1 MPDVL
6 LVGRTEGER
15 LAAAFASEQRQQMMC
30 KSPLGP
36 AACLCFALAAASPP
50 LRAELKPEDLYS
62 TVLPSIVT
70 LDVESVS
77 GKRFVGSGFLTV
89 GKGMTVT
96 AWHVVHDARRVEARF
111 SDHRPVKVLGLV
123 DKNEALDLALLQLES
138 GDRPQ
143 LRLNLDAPRIGSRVY
158 IIGSPRGFD
167 FSISEGLISQIRTL
181 EGVRY
186 YQLSCPISPGDSGGP
201 VVNGLGEVLGVVSW
215 RKADAESLGFAVPS
229 AGVGALNPASRA
241 IAFSET
247 PTPTPASP
255 NRTSQVLLD
264 RSRAA
269 IGEESSTRNYAEFQQ
284 FLADRAGKRLTVLV
298 KEPGKET
305 RFSFEVPQ
313 EAVK

>member
-1 MPDVL
+1 MIY
-6 LVGRTEGER
+6 
-15 LAAAFASEQRQQMMC
+15 
-30 KSPLGP
+30 KSLLGP
-36 AACLCFALAAASPP
+36 AACLSFALAAASPP

-77 GKRFVGSGFLTV
+77 GKHFVGSGFLTV

-123 DKNEALDLALLQLES
+123 DKNVALDLALLQLES
-138 GDRPQ
+138 DDRPQ
-143 LRLNLDAPRIGSRVY
+143 LPLRLATPRIGSRVY

-181 EGVRY
+181 DGIRY

-201 VVNGLGEVLGVVSW
+201 VVNDLGEVLGVVSW
-215 RKADAESLGFAVPS
+215 RKTDAESLGFAVPA
-229 AGVGALNPASRA
+229 AGVGAMNPASQP
-241 IAFSET
+241 IAWSET
-247 PTPTPASP
+247 TPPPLAPPTRISQ
-255 NRTSQVLLD
+255 TSLD
-264 RSRAA
+264 RSQAA
-269 IGEESSTRNYAEFQQ
+269 LDCQPSTSNFAEFQH
-284 FLADRAGKRLTVLV
+284 FLANRAGKHLTVRV
-298 KEPGKET
+298 KEPGNET

-313 EAVK
+313 EALK